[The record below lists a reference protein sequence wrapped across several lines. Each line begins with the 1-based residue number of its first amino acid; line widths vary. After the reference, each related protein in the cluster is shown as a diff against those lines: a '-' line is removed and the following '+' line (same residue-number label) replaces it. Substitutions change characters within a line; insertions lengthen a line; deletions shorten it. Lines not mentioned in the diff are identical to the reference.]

1 MEILSEVQNRGVK
14 YPFLALI
21 KIILLMNAK
30 SKTQEGPYLVDSLA
44 YCEVIES
51 YSSFVL

>member
-30 SKTQEGPYLVDSLA
+30 SKTREGPYFANSA
-44 YCEVIES
+44 MY
-51 YSSFVL
+51 